1 MTQWIARAWE
11 RLHIEN
17 RQTIINTFRHVGLSL
32 NPNGSED
39 SELKIRDLPGITV
52 GDYNQASTPNQ
63 PILIPNDTSDIV
75 TACERLQGITEM
87 EEDEAEVTT
96 DSSDDTESHF
106 DEEDSDLDFDEALDG
121 DEDAGDY
128 NMR

>member
-1 MTQWIARAWE
+1 MLI
-11 RLHIEN
+11 LHFN
-17 RQTIINTFRHVGLSL
+17 S
-32 NPNGSED
+32 
-39 SELKIRDLPGITV
+39 
-52 GDYNQASTPNQ
+52 
-63 PILIPNDTSDIV
+63 
-75 TACERLQGITEM
+75 ERLQGITEM

>member
-1 MTQWIARAWE
+1 M
-11 RLHIEN
+11 
-17 RQTIINTFRHVGLSL
+17 SL
-32 NPNGSED
+32 NPDGSED

-52 GDYNQASTPNQ
+52 SDYNQASIPSQ
-63 PILIPNDTSDIV
+63 PILIPNDISDTV
-75 TACERLQGITEM
+75 TACERLQGIDEM

-96 DSSDDTESHF
+96 DSNNDTESHF
-106 DEEDSDLDFDEALDG
+106 DEEDSDSDFDESFDG